1 MLKGFWSDPDGLS
14 IPDFLSLIFTL
25 AYLIVTGIMVRR
37 LVSNTLT
44 DSAIDFYQIFT
55 WNMLTVLGGWFGN
68 QMISRLGGLQLRS
81 RRMPE
86 EYYPPAYT
94 PSENVEP
101 EPQVIANE
109 PVDTEVLQK
118 PSI

>member
-14 IPDFLSLIFTL
+14 IPDLLSLVFTL

-37 LVSNTLT
+37 LVGDTLT
-44 DSAIDFYQIFT
+44 DNAIDFYQVFT

-68 QMISRLGGLQLRS
+68 QMISRLGGFSLRS
-81 RRMPE
+81 RRAPE
-86 EYYPPAYT
+86 EYYPPAYA
-94 PSENVEP
+94 PPASES
-101 EPQVIANE
+101 EPQAIANE
-109 PVDTEVLQK
+109 PVDNEVTQT